1 MFRGPPPYGPRPPR
15 SPLMRGPFPPG
26 MRSLPL
32 SSLSSSSSSPLS
44 SGLATWSAQ
53 PYEVEVAVVEHWLA
67 SPHLQDP
74 HCTSSDHPPQHM
86 VSLSPICSSQV
97 NPNSRPYPDHPP
109 PPAPFLQTKAPLSLS
124 QTLPPFTPSQ
134 VTGMLMAMVSQDSSG
149 QDSALLTLIC
159 SGFLGQVRRLT
170 L

>member
-1 MFRGPPPYGPRPPR
+1 MLLVLVAMVMFRGPPPYGPRPPR

-26 MRSLPL
+26 MRSLSL

-74 HCTSSDHPPQHM
+74 HYTSSDHPPQHM
-86 VSLSPICSSQV
+86 VSLLPIRSSRSQFQAL
-97 NPNSRPYPDHPP
+97 SGS
-109 PPAPFLQTKAPLSLS
+109 PPATCPLPTDQGTPLPLTDPSL
-124 QTLPPFTPSQ
+124 LHPFTGNWDADGNDES
-134 VTGMLMAMVSQDSSG
+134 
-149 QDSALLTLIC
+149 
-159 SGFLGQVRRLT
+159 R
-170 L
+170 